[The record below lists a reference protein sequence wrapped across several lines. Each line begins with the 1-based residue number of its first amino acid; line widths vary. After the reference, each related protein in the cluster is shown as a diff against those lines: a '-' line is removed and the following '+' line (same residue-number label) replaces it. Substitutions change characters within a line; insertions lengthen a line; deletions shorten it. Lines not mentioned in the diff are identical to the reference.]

1 MRQSSADSSGGAE
14 MEYCGKLHF
23 ALRYDK
29 DVEGLIVKVRGFV
42 AAQTRVGNALDSC
55 LIKFDLHV

>member
-1 MRQSSADSSGGAE
+1 MRQSSADSSGGPE

-29 DVEGLIVKVRGFV
+29 DVEGLIVKVKD
-42 AAQTRVGNALDSC
+42 T
-55 LIKFDLHV
+55 